1 MDGCHNAK
9 ERSRLPPLLL
19 SRQESIHARRNESIH
34 GRRNESFSGIK
45 EVASRTAKTQHP
57 EKKFA
62 RFNLR
67 DAKYIP

>member
-1 MDGCHNAK
+1 
-9 ERSRLPPLLL
+9 L

-62 RFNLR
+62 RLTCVMQNIFPE
-67 DAKYIP
+67 KEHS